1 MADPESE
8 SSSFNHSA
16 NQPTSSSPT
25 VDDLLGGQSPSTDDQ
40 LTKRVSAKGSSDIF
54 GEYSTTSSAPK
65 MTPIPL
71 APSFI
76 SGRGRCFVAAELIY
90 WRNMFVSTVV
100 FVVGNIFFL
109 AITVGKKS
117 VISVLSYAF
126 MIQLALSF
134 VYVNFSKLFVGFL
147 GPDFVGTPTLGK
159 PYVTKESLSKY
170 LETSSQLINSSID
183 QVKIALFCVDN
194 MFTLKL
200 LAFFYFLSLLG
211 RLISTSTLGYLVFL
225 YTFTVP
231 VIYEHFNKEIDE
243 FVVLVKTRIYEVVK
257 PLRQKVQQHL
267 KQLTDRCPPR
277 IRPHLQRALG
287 MNVKVE

>member
-76 SGRGRCFVAAELIY
+76 SGRAAELIY

-109 AITVGKKS
+109 AITVGKKT
-117 VISVLSYAF
+117 
-126 MIQLALSF
+126 
-134 VYVNFSKLFVGFL
+134 LFVGFL